1 MKLKCEHAV
10 RLLAHGQP
18 YFDSNIIMM
27 CARFTCTKCGQPF
40 RALGVD
46 DDVTTEAPGAAG
58 DTIVFPLVP
67 SGEEPHT
74 EFVGRC

>member
-1 MKLKCEHAV
+1 MKPTCQHDV
-10 RLLAHGQP
+10 RLQASGEAF
-18 YFDSNIIMM
+18 FDTNIIMM
-27 CARFTCTKCGQPF
+27 AARFTCSKCGRSF

-67 SGEEPHT
+67 IGEEPHT

>member
-1 MKLKCEHAV
+1 MTAKCQHTV

-27 CARFTCTKCGQPF
+27 AAQFRCEKCGRPF
-40 RALGVD
+40 RALGID
-46 DDVTTEAPGAAG
+46 DDVTTEAPGSAG

-67 SGEEPHT
+67 IGEEPHT